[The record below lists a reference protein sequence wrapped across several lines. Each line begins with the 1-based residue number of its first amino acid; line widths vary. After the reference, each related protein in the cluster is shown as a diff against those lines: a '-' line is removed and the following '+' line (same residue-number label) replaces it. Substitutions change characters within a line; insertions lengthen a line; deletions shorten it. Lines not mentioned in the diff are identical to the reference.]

1 MPAPANPTGWRDWG
15 TVAACLVCQIGMGVG
30 GYIFPV
36 FLKPVAADLGWSRTT
51 YASANPIMSTMVA
64 LAGPLVGWAA
74 VRVGP
79 RPVLV
84 AGSLLMGCALV
95 GAGSMQSIPHWY
107 AVAVLI
113 GLAVACLGD
122 LPTGAAIAGRFERH
136 RGFALGL
143 VYIGSNIGGA
153 LIPLVATAL
162 ATGAS
167 WRRAFASVGVGLALL
182 VTPFA
187 LTVRQPPRREPFL
200 AGAEDGAR
208 VRSGK
213 KEGGIAETPAL
224 MLRELLRRSDFWL
237 LFWVILLFYFYRL
250 GVNVHLVAYLSDL
263 GYSEV
268 EAAGGFSLTLALGI
282 AGKLLAGGV
291 ADRVGVKP
299 AVVGNFTLMAVA
311 SALLL
316 APALPAAIPL
326 FLVLHGATTA
336 AEDVVVPL
344 LVVQRF
350 GAAKLSRVYG
360 LLLLALVPGGA
371 LGPLVAAR
379 VFDTTHSYQGVFGL
393 FVACNVLC
401 VLALWVVARSK
412 EER

>member
-1 MPAPANPTGWRDWG
+1 MPAPANPRRWRDWG

-51 YASANPIMSTMVA
+51 YASANPIMSAMVA
-64 LAGPLVGWAA
+64 LAGPVVGWTAM
-74 VRVGP
+74 RIGP

-136 RGFALGL
+136 RGFALGV

-162 ATGAS
+162 AAGAS
-167 WRRAFASVGVGLALL
+167 WRRAFTSVGVGLALL

-187 LTVRQPPRREPFL
+187 LTVQPPRREPRL
-200 AGAEDGAR
+200 EDADGESRVRREKREPGDAGAAP
-208 VRSGK
+208 VL
-213 KEGGIAETPAL
+213 PA
-224 MLRELLRRSDFWL
+224 LLRRGDFWM
-237 LFWVILLFYFYRL
+237 LFGVILLFYFYRL

-268 EAAGGFSLTLALGI
+268 EAASGFSLTLALGI

-291 ADRVGVKP
+291 ADRAGVRP
-299 AVVGNFTLMAVA
+299 AVVGNFALMAVA

-316 APALPAAIPL
+316 APTLPGAIPL

-344 LVVQRF
+344 LVIQRF
-350 GAAKLSRVYG
+350 GAANLARVYG
-360 LLLLALVPGGA
+360 FLLLALVPGGA
-371 LGPLVAAR
+371 LGPLVAGR
-379 VFDTTHSYQGVFGL
+379 VFDTTRSYQGVFGL

-401 VLALWVVARSK
+401 VLALWMVARSK
-412 EER
+412 EET